1 MPDAWVL
8 TGPLGSSINLGS
20 YWDASRKPNFGGG
33 VRRPQLAANSLTD
46 SVSMVSEGAN
56 VRQMEF
62 PLLLASSGSYNGLDG
77 LQSWLEQLSGPGAY
91 LDLLLS
97 GVATGEQVR
106 FDVVHGEVDVT
117 DYDPFI
123 QNQGRR
129 RAALTL
135 LTQPFGYQPTW
146 HLLASHAAATLPGM
160 LAFTTLPSYG
170 DWPGYLRIMVEPSQG
185 AQLGVKATW
194 AVDMVAVGI
203 ARSASLNP
211 VLSGGSWTSPLQWAY
226 QGGNPDGIRS
236 TYARLTY
243 PQGASAQFSFSQWA
257 AYTIP
262 SALEPAYRGRFRA
275 LGYMRLSGATSAGIE
290 ISLDSVADISAS
302 APMASGALVAS
313 MSPNIAVLSDWR
325 MVDLG
330 PITLPAVGSGIQ
342 RSMLLR
348 LWGRSLAAAT
358 TFPQNAE
365 FQLDAVAL
373 VPAENAGMLTGG
385 LAFPW
390 FGHLPTMSRLAIDGK
405 DRSVVISAATGN
417 LGTVPLPYVDG
428 IGNWRGDIPRA
439 LPNDSVGIV
448 LAAAARF
455 AQCATEYKNH
465 VVAASPMLYFKMDET
480 ASTATAIDSSGYARH
495 GSYGVAPGSWGIPGA
510 FAPSS
515 NPAVKFTGANQYLAA
530 TGLNMSASPFTWMGW
545 VKYTTDPALSA
556 FTSLLSFG
564 TRSDITWGIGL
575 ASRAGPSIGYP
586 ALDYTNLA
594 FMAVNTQQYIATG
607 AKLRVGEWH
616 HVALTLEPT
625 GSKIVAMYLNGSN
638 VATMTLPSTATVP
651 TGPFFVN
658 AGRWSGLVNVQ
669 IDEVAVYVGVM
680 SGSRIKEQYELG
692 IGPSAVFG
700 HSAKQTAA
708 VAVHYQ
714 PRFGFAKGI

>member
-8 TGPLGSSINLGS
+8 TGPYGSSINLGS
-20 YWDASRKPNFGGG
+20 YWDASRRPNFGGG

-46 SVSMVSEGAN
+46 SVSMVNEGAD

-91 LDLLLS
+91 LDLLLN

-106 FDVVHGEVDVT
+106 FDIVHGEVEVT
-117 DYDPFI
+117 DYDPFV

-129 RAALTL
+129 RAALRL

-146 HLLASHAAATLPGM
+146 HLLASHAAATIPGM

-170 DWPGYLRIMVEPSQG
+170 DWPGYLRIAVEPSQG
-185 AQLGVKATW
+185 VQGTRKATW
-194 AVDMVAVGI
+194 AVDIVALGI
-203 ARSASLNP
+203 APRASLNP
-211 VLSGGSWTSPLQWAY
+211 ILPGGSWSTPLQVSY
-226 QGGNPDGIRS
+226 GGGNYDGVQP

-243 PQGASAQFSFSQWA
+243 PQGGSAQYSFSQWA
-257 AYTIP
+257 VYGIP

-275 LGYMRLSGATSAGIE
+275 LGYLRLDSATSAAVE
-290 ISLDSVADISAS
+290 LALDSVGGISAS
-302 APMASGALVAS
+302 APMASGALIAS
-313 MSPNIAVLSDWR
+313 LPPNFAVLGDWR

-330 PITLPAVGSGIQ
+330 PITLPAVASGIQ
-342 RSMLLR
+342 QGISLR

-358 TFPQNAE
+358 TFPENA
-365 FQLDAVAL
+365 QLNLDAVVL
-373 VPAENAGMLTGG
+373 VPAENAGMITGG
-385 LAFPW
+385 LAHPW
-390 FGHLPTMSRLAIDGK
+390 FGHLPTVTRLVIDGRQ
-405 DRSVVISAATGN
+405 RSVVISAATGN
-417 LGTVPLPYVDG
+417 LATVPPPYVDG

-439 LPNDSVGIV
+439 APNSAVGIV
-448 LAAAARF
+448 LAGAARM

-465 VVAASPMLYFKMDET
+465 VVAASPMLYFKLDEA

-495 GSYGVAPGSWGIPGA
+495 GSYGPAPGSWGIPGA
-510 FAPSS
+510 VAPSS
-515 NPAVKFTGANQYLAA
+515 NPAVKFTANSQSLAA
-530 TGLNMSASPFTWMGW
+530 TGLNMGASPFTWMGW
-545 VKYTTDPALSA
+545 VKYTTDPVLSA
-556 FTSLLSFG
+556 FTPFFSYG

-594 FMAVNTQQYIATG
+594 FMAVNTRQYIATG

-625 GSKIVAMYLNGSN
+625 GSKIVAMYLDGSN

-658 AGRWSGLVNVQ
+658 AGRWPGLANVQ

-700 HSAKQTAA
+700 HAAKETAA
-708 VAVHYQ
+708 VSVHYQ